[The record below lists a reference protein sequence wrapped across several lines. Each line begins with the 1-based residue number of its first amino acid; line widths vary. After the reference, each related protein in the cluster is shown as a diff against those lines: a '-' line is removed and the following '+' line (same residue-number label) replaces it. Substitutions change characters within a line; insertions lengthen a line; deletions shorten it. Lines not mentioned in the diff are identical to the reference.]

1 MRLVALE
8 HGRDWEPISE
18 LRSDGMVFSV
28 AKGAKPLGRIVGDSL
43 IDANGRAQ
51 MACAA
56 GGQLVLEG
64 RPVPAGYGPN
74 DELVFQDDGT
84 RIFVADDGTVFMD
97 RMGQSFFG
105 PQGRASGRGVA
116 RVEGARGPARRTG
129 ALLVLLSLAGPP
141 R

>member
-8 HGRDWEPISE
+8 HGRDWEPMSE
-18 LRSDGMVFSV
+18 LRSDGMVFFV

-43 IDANGRAQ
+43 VDANGRAQ

-56 GGQLVLEG
+56 GGRLMLEG
-64 RPVPAGYGPN
+64 RLVAAGYGPN
-74 DELVFQDDGT
+74 DELIFHDDGT
-84 RIFVADDGTVFMD
+84 RIFVADDGTVFMET
-97 RMGQSFFG
+97 RGQAIFG
-105 PQGRASGRGVA
+105 PQGRARGVA